1 MTINVDSLDL
11 PEEIAAEVERLT
23 ATYEFVKLSEKGQNG
38 YLFIARNSVI
48 DRRVAIKFYFWAD
61 GTREHV
67 EPKSLAA
74 VRSPSVIEV
83 LDASFSFDGVIGA
96 LNSPRSCGRFLP

>member
-1 MTINVDSLDL
+1 VTINVDSLDL

-48 DRRVAIKFYFWAD
+48 DRRVAIKFY
-61 GTREHV
+61 
-67 EPKSLAA
+67 
-74 VRSPSVIEV
+74 
-83 LDASFSFDGVIGA
+83 
-96 LNSPRSCGRFLP
+96 